1 MFNNID
7 SVMKRLVQGIG
18 HLSESD
24 IRNILI
30 TLDRRLTELEKRN
43 EELVLHP
50 EVIRWLEARIPSL
63 ELESADDPESLMH
76 RALKRQ
82 GMLEAVA
89 LLRTLT
95 KES

>member
-1 MFNNID
+1 
-7 SVMKRLVQGIG
+7 MKPV
-18 HLSESD
+18 
-24 IRNILI
+24 
-30 TLDRRLTELEKRN
+30 
-43 EELVLHP
+43 VHP
-50 EVIRWLEARIPSL
+50 EVIRWLEQRIPSL